1 MTRAKTTLDQYNAIK
16 AEWREKLQPLFE
28 EKNKQRNAI
37 KTLLEGAN
45 PDQKKVIKSV
55 YKSRSMGFN
64 IQRKHDH
71 KDLIAKYQEFSEQK
85 KLDEATFQ
93 KGLEEFRKLDP
104 ELDEQDLRAL
114 IMWKADTKESKEVA
128 KKSLEFEENT
138 FKIDSTNWIGATK
151 KNSKDHPEIEKFIDK
166 WVKVKVNATGDVVE
180 YLEWSAKWEQLF
192 ITYDAFI
199 REVMKS
205 KNCTQ
210 EEVEA
215 KYLMTVDEFKQKME
229 DKPDNSE
236 EYNKFFEQ
244 EVKWHLAGY
253 WDPSTKGFYN
263 IGARSSLWLAGG
275 DNADF
280 IENEWGRN
288 DNSRG
293 YGFSGRLLK
302 N

>member
-1 MTRAKTTLDQYNAIK
+1 MAPIDGDLNVTN
-16 AEWREKLQPLFE
+16 ENVE
-28 EKNKQRNAI
+28 EILKR
-37 KTLLEGAN
+37 
-45 PDQKKVIKSV
+45 
-55 YKSRSMGFN
+55 
-64 IQRKHDH
+64 
-71 KDLIAKYQEFSEQK
+71 QEFKNLTKQE
-85 KLDEATFQ
+85 LLILAEA
-93 KGLEEFRKLDP
+93 KD
-104 ELDEQDLRAL
+104 DS
-114 IMWKADTKESKEVA
+114 KESKETFV
-128 KKSLEFEENT
+128 KSLEFEPDT
-138 FKIDSTNWIGATK
+138 FKIDSTDWIEVTK

-253 WDPSTKGFYN
+253 WNPDSKGFYD
-263 IGARSSLWLAGG
+263 IGDRSDMWLAGG
-275 DNADF
+275 DGAGF
-280 IENEWGRN
+280 NE
-288 DNSRG
+288 SRWFRDDG
-293 YGFSGRLLK
+293 NRDYGFSGHLLK